1 MDKQNLCNLRN
12 LRVIIGKTEMGKQ
25 MQVVGVTGTRKLTES
40 QAEQATKKLRSL
52 LDKATKLHVGD
63 ATGID
68 DLARRCANAGM
79 EVELHETEGRK
90 PYQLQQRSKR
100 MVDAL
105 VKENGTLLA
114 FANKPCPTGVT
125 VNSWA
130 GSGTW
135 GTVRY
140 AIAKGVPVE
149 LQWLIEP
156 CELPDWL
163 TEKQLTLI

>member
-1 MDKQNLCNLRN
+1 MS
-12 LRVIIGKTEMGKQ
+12 VI
-25 MQVVGVTGTRKLTES
+25 GVTGARKLTES
-40 QAEQATKKLRSL
+40 QVKQALRELREL

-68 DLARRCANAGM
+68 ALARRCANTAI

-90 PYQLQQRSKR
+90 PYQLQQRSKH

-105 VKENGTLLA
+105 AKENGIMLHA
-114 FANKPCPTGVT
+114 FVNKPCPGGVT
-125 VNSWA
+125 VNSWV

-149 LQWLIEP
+149 LHWLIEP
-156 CELPDWL
+156 CQLPDWM
-163 TEKQLTLI
+163 TEKQLTLV

>member
-1 MDKQNLCNLRN
+1 M
-12 LRVIIGKTEMGKQ
+12 T
-25 MQVVGVTGTRKLTES
+25 VVGVTGTRKLNES
-40 QAEQATKKLRSL
+40 EMAKAMRKMRSL

-68 DLARRCANAGM
+68 ALARRCANAAI
-79 EVELHETEGRK
+79 EVELHESEGKK

-105 VKENGTLLA
+105 AKENGILHA
-114 FANKPCPTGVT
+114 FPNKPCPGGIT

-149 LQWLIEP
+149 LHWLIEP
-156 CELPDWL
+156 CELPDWMM
-163 TEKQLTLI
+163 EKQLTLI

>member
-1 MDKQNLCNLRN
+1 MK
-12 LRVIIGKTEMGKQ
+12 
-25 MQVVGVTGTRKLTES
+25 VVGVTGTRKLTES
-40 QAEQATKKLRSL
+40 QTEKAMTELREL

-68 DLARRCANAGM
+68 TLARKCANTAI

-105 VKENGTLLA
+105 AKENGILHA
-114 FANKPCPTGVT
+114 FSNKPCPGGVT

-149 LQWLIEP
+149 LHWLIEP
-156 CELPDWL
+156 CQLPDWL

>member
-1 MDKQNLCNLRN
+1 M
-12 LRVIIGKTEMGKQ
+12 T
-25 MQVVGVTGTRKLTES
+25 VVGVTGTRKLNES
-40 QAEQATKKLRSL
+40 ETAKAMREMRSL

-68 DLARRCANAGM
+68 ALPHRCANAAM
-79 EVELHETEGRK
+79 EVELHKTEGRK

-105 VKENGTLLA
+105 AKENGMLHA
-114 FANKPCPTGVT
+114 FVNKPCPAGVT

-149 LQWLIEP
+149 LHWLIEP

>member
-1 MDKQNLCNLRN
+1 MS
-12 LRVIIGKTEMGKQ
+12 
-25 MQVVGVTGTRKLTES
+25 VVGVTGSRKLTES
-40 QAEQATKKLRSL
+40 QVKQAVRELREL
-52 LDKATKLHVGD
+52 LDKSTKLHVGD

-68 DLARRCANAGM
+68 AIAYRCANKGM

-105 VKENGTLLA
+105 KADNGTLFA
-114 FANKPCPTGVT
+114 FVNKPCPTGVT

-140 AIAKGVPVE
+140 AITKGVPVE
-149 LQWLIEP
+149 LHWLIEP
-156 CELPDWL
+156 CELPDWMM
-163 TEKQLTLI
+163 EKQLTLI

>member
-1 MDKQNLCNLRN
+1 MN
-12 LRVIIGKTEMGKQ
+12 VI
-25 MQVVGVTGTRKLTES
+25 GVTGTRKLTEG
-40 QAEQATKKLRSL
+40 QAAKAMKELSAL
-52 LDKATKLHVGD
+52 LDKASKLHVGD
-63 ATGID
+63 ASGID
-68 DLARRCANAGM
+68 ALAYRIASDRT
-79 EVELHETEGRK
+79 EIELHITEGGK

-105 VKENGTLLA
+105 VKENGTLHA
-114 FANKPCPTGVT
+114 FANKPCPLGVT

-140 AIAKGVPVE
+140 AIAKGIPVE
-149 LQWLIEP
+149 IHWLIES
-156 CELPDWL
+156 CDLPDWI

>member
-1 MDKQNLCNLRN
+1 MH
-12 LRVIIGKTEMGKQ
+12 
-25 MQVVGVTGTRKLTES
+25 VVGITGTRKLTES
-40 QAEQATKKLRSL
+40 EAAKAARELRLL

-63 ATGID
+63 AAGIDALAHRCASTGI
-68 DLARRCANAGM
+68 
-79 EVELHETEGRK
+79 EVELHKTEGRK

-105 VKENGTLLA
+105 AKENGMLHA
-114 FANKPCPTGVT
+114 FVNKPCPAGLTVT
-125 VNSWA
+125 SWA

-149 LQWLIEP
+149 LHWLIDP
-156 CELPDWL
+156 CKLPDWL

>member
-1 MDKQNLCNLRN
+1 MH
-12 LRVIIGKTEMGKQ
+12 
-25 MQVVGVTGTRKLTES
+25 VVGVTGTRKLSES
-40 QAEQATKKLRSL
+40 EAIKAAREMRSL

-68 DLARRCANAGM
+68 ALARRCANAAM

-105 VKENGTLLA
+105 AKENGTLHA
-114 FANKPCPTGVT
+114 FTNKLCPLGVT

-140 AIAKGVPVE
+140 AIALGVPVE
-149 LQWLIEP
+149 LHWLIEP
-156 CELPDWL
+156 CQLPDWM
-163 TEKQLTLI
+163 TEKQLTLM

>member
-1 MDKQNLCNLRN
+1 M
-12 LRVIIGKTEMGKQ
+12 T
-25 MQVVGVTGTRKLTES
+25 VVGVTGTRKLNES
-40 QAEQATKKLRSL
+40 ETAKAMREMRSL

-68 DLARRCANAGM
+68 ALAHRCANAAM
-79 EVELHETEGRK
+79 EVELHKTEGRK

-105 VKENGTLLA
+105 AKENGMLHA
-114 FANKPCPTGVT
+114 FVNKPYPGGVT

-149 LQWLIEP
+149 LHWLIEP
-156 CELPDWL
+156 CKLPDWMI
-163 TEKQLTLI
+163 EKQLTLI

>member
-1 MDKQNLCNLRN
+1 MH
-12 LRVIIGKTEMGKQ
+12 
-25 MQVVGVTGTRKLTES
+25 VVGITGTRKLTES
-40 QAEQATKKLRSL
+40 EVAKATRELRSL

-63 ATGID
+63 ARGID
-68 DLARRCANAGM
+68 ALARRYANAAM
-79 EVELHETEGRK
+79 EVELHKTEGRK
-90 PYQLQQRSKR
+90 PYQLQQRSKK

-105 VKENGTLLA
+105 KADNGTLFA
-114 FANKPCPTGVT
+114 FVNKPCPTGVT

-149 LQWLIEP
+149 LHWLIEP
-156 CELPDWL
+156 CELPDWMV
-163 TEKQLTLI
+163 EHQLTLI

>member
-1 MDKQNLCNLRN
+1 
-12 LRVIIGKTEMGKQ
+12 MGKQ
-25 MQVVGVTGTRKLTES
+25 MQVVGVTGTRKLTER
-40 QAEQATKKLRSL
+40 QMEQAIKKLRSL

-68 DLARRCANAGM
+68 ALARKCANAGV
-79 EVELHETEGRK
+79 EIELHKTEGRK

-105 VKENGTLLA
+105 AKENGTLHA
-114 FANKPCPTGVT
+114 FTNKPCPLGVT

-149 LQWLIEP
+149 LHWLIEP
-156 CELPDWL
+156 CDLPDWMV
-163 TEKQLTLI
+163 EKQLTLV

>member
-1 MDKQNLCNLRN
+1 M
-12 LRVIIGKTEMGKQ
+12 KQ
-25 MQVVGVTGTRKLTES
+25 MSVVGVTGARKLTENQVK
-40 QAEQATKKLRSL
+40 QAVRELREV

-68 DLARRCANAGM
+68 ASARKCANTEI

-90 PYQLQQRSKR
+90 PYQLQQRSKH

-105 VKENGTLLA
+105 AKENGILHA
-114 FANKPCPTGVT
+114 FVNKPCPDGVT

-135 GTVRY
+135 GTARY
-140 AIAKGVPVE
+140 AIAKGIPVE
-149 LQWLIEP
+149 LHWLIEP
-156 CELPDWL
+156 CQLPDWM
-163 TEKQLTLI
+163 TEKQLTLV

>member
-1 MDKQNLCNLRN
+1 MS
-12 LRVIIGKTEMGKQ
+12 
-25 MQVVGVTGTRKLTES
+25 VVGVTGTRKLTES
-40 QAEQATKKLRSL
+40 QIRQATRKLSAL

-68 DLARRCANAGM
+68 ALARRCANAAI

-100 MVDAL
+100 MVDAI
-105 VKENGTLLA
+105 VKEKGILHA
-114 FANKPCPTGVT
+114 FVNKPCPNGVT

-140 AIAKGVPVE
+140 AIALGVPVE
-149 LQWLIEP
+149 QHWLIEP
-156 CELPDWL
+156 CDLPDWML
-163 TEKQLTLI
+163 EKQLTLI

>member
-1 MDKQNLCNLRN
+1 M
-12 LRVIIGKTEMGKQ
+12 T
-25 MQVVGVTGTRKLTES
+25 VVGITGTRKLTES
-40 QAEQATKKLRSL
+40 ETAKATRELRLL

-68 DLARRCANAGM
+68 AIALRCANTAI

-90 PYQLQQRSKR
+90 PYQLQQRSKC
-100 MVDAL
+100 MVDAI
-105 VKENGTLLA
+105 VKEKGMLHA
-114 FANKPCPTGVT
+114 FVNKPCPGGVT

-140 AIAKGVPVE
+140 AIAKGIPVE
-149 LQWLIEP
+149 LHWLIEP
-156 CELPDWL
+156 CELPDWMV
-163 TEKQLTLI
+163 EKQLTLI

>member
-1 MDKQNLCNLRN
+1 MH
-12 LRVIIGKTEMGKQ
+12 
-25 MQVVGVTGTRKLTES
+25 VVGITGTRKLTES
-40 QAEQATKKLRSL
+40 EAAKAARELRSL

-68 DLARRCANAGM
+68 ALAVRCANAGT
-79 EVELHETEGRK
+79 EVELHKTEGRK

-105 VKENGTLLA
+105 AKENGILHA
-114 FANKPCPTGVT
+114 FPNKPCPGGVT

-149 LQWLIEP
+149 LHWLIEP
-156 CELPDWL
+156 CELPDWMM
-163 TEKQLTLI
+163 EKQLTLI

>member
-1 MDKQNLCNLRN
+1 MH
-12 LRVIIGKTEMGKQ
+12 
-25 MQVVGVTGTRKLTES
+25 VVGITGTRKLTEGE
-40 QAEQATKKLRSL
+40 AAKATRELRLL

-68 DLARRCANAGM
+68 ALARRCVNAAM

-105 VKENGTLLA
+105 AKENGTLHA
-114 FANKPCPTGVT
+114 FTNKPCPLGVT

-140 AIAKGVPVE
+140 AIALGVPVE
-149 LQWLIEP
+149 LHWLIEP
-156 CELPDWL
+156 CQLPDWM
-163 TEKQLTLI
+163 TEKQLTLM

>member
-1 MDKQNLCNLRN
+1 MH
-12 LRVIIGKTEMGKQ
+12 VIGI
-25 MQVVGVTGTRKLTES
+25 TGTRKLTECE
-40 QAEQATKKLRSL
+40 AAKATRELRSL
-52 LDKATKLHVGD
+52 LDKAPKLHVGD

-68 DLARRCANAGM
+68 ALARRCVNAEI

-100 MVDAL
+100 MVDAI
-105 VKENGTLLA
+105 VKEKGILHA
-114 FANKPCPTGVT
+114 FVNKPCPTGVT

-140 AIAKGVPVE
+140 AIAKGVPIE
-149 LQWLIEP
+149 LHWLIEP
-156 CELPDWL
+156 CELPDWMI
-163 TEKQLTLI
+163 EKQLTLI

>member
-1 MDKQNLCNLRN
+1 MKA
-12 LRVIIGKTEMGKQ
+12 
-25 MQVVGVTGTRKLTES
+25 VGVTGTRKLTES
-40 QAEQATKKLRSL
+40 QIEKAMTELREL

-63 ATGID
+63 AAGID
-68 DLARRCANAGM
+68 ALAYRCANKGM

-105 VKENGTLLA
+105 AKESGMLHA
-114 FANKPCPTGVT
+114 FANKPCPGGVT

-149 LQWLIEP
+149 LHWLIES
-156 CELPDWL
+156 CELPDWMV
-163 TEKQLTLI
+163 EKQLTLI